1 MIFIFTTCVIF
12 EAEVLVFNKKWV
24 LGSAWAYS
32 GLQES
37 QNGQIREFQAQ
48 KIFFIIK
55 VGQFL

>member
-1 MIFIFTTCVIF
+1 MIFIFTICVIF

-32 GLQES
+32 GLPLQEG

-48 KIFFIIK
+48 EKNF
-55 VGQFL
+55 